1 MTQGTIQIPLTVT
14 LAGEIEIDSEVTVY
28 YTQYEDGEVDID
40 DIELE
45 TANIKDLFS
54 SEQLLSLEDL
64 IKEGYGE

>member
-1 MTQGTIQIPLTVT
+1 MTQGSIQIPLTVM

-64 IKEGYGE
+64 IKEGYE

>member
-1 MTQGTIQIPLTVT
+1 MTQGSIQIPLTVT

-64 IKEGYGE
+64 IKEGCGE

>member
-28 YTQYEDGEVDID
+28 YTKYEDGEVDID

-64 IKEGYGE
+64 IKEGYE